1 MFNAD
6 TSTTSTAG
14 STSANSQL
22 ADETVQTVYPFR
34 LLRDE
39 VVLGTF
45 PVAQKTR
52 PLGRLV
58 SFLFVTDSRVIYS
71 AESKTILASSI
82 HMKEYQVSTI
92 KGIEIGRHRG
102 FDALSTAAAI
112 GVILN
117 FIGWLILTAVVT
129 SLGSSNNIYGSGASY
144 DPIGGAIGGFGLFF
158 VFLAA
163 ATLIIG
169 GAGVFI
175 LHRPR
180 AELSVVGPE
189 VTRSLAAERDLARIL
204 LTIILFLIFGLFAG
218 FAIISWTILREL
230 GMFSAEDAKSFADT
244 HNIDHISYEVGALI
258 LDVQARG
265 KLAGK

>member
-14 STSANSQL
+14 SESANSQL
-22 ADETVQTVYPFR
+22 ADGTVQTVYPFR

-117 FIGWLILTAVVT
+117 FIGLLFLSALI
-129 SLGSSNNIYGSGASY
+129 SSAGNNSSYGSGGFY
-144 DPIGGAIGGFGLFF
+144 GLMGGANAGFGSFF
-158 VFLAA
+158 GFLAMT
-163 ATLIIG
+163 TLIVG
-169 GAGVFI
+169 GVGVFV
-175 LHRPR
+175 LRRPQ

-204 LTIILFLIFGLFAG
+204 LTIILFLIFGLFAA

-230 GMFSAEDAKSFADT
+230 GMFSAKDAQSFADT

-265 KLAGK
+265 KLAGS

>member
-14 STSANSQL
+14 STSASSQM
-22 ADETVQTVYPFR
+22 ADETTQTVYPFR
-34 LLRDE
+34 LLKDE

-52 PLGRLV
+52 PLGKLV

-71 AESKTILASSI
+71 AESKTILASST

-92 KGIEIGRHRG
+92 KGIEVGRHRG
-102 FDALSTAAAI
+102 FDALSAAAAI

-117 FIGWLILTAVVT
+117 FIGLLIFTAVV
-129 SLGSSNNIYGSGASY
+129 SSAVNSYGYGSSSFNN
-144 DPIGGAIGGFGLFF
+144 PIGGATAGFGVFF
-158 VFLAA
+158 SFLAV
-163 ATLIIG
+163 ATLIVG
-169 GAGVFI
+169 GAGVFV
-175 LHRPR
+175 LRRPR

-189 VTRSLAAERDLARIL
+189 VTRPLAAERDLARIL
-204 LTIILFLIFGLFAG
+204 LTIILFLIFGLFAAL
-218 FAIISWTILREL
+218 AIISWTILREL
-230 GMFSAEDAKSFADT
+230 GMFSAEDAQSFADT

-265 KLAGK
+265 KLAGKD